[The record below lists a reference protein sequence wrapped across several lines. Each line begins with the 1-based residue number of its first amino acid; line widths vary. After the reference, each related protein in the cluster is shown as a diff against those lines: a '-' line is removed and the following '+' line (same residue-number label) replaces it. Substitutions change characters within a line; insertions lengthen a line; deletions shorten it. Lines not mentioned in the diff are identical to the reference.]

1 MEERGDE
8 AKDLFFPTAANK
20 FHQGIELKPFF
31 QGGDS

>member
-8 AKDLFFPTAANK
+8 AKDLFLTTANRI
-20 FHQGIELKPFF
+20 HQGIELKPFF

>member
-8 AKDLFFPTAANK
+8 AKDLFLTIANRV
-20 FHQGIELKPFF
+20 HQGIKLKPFF